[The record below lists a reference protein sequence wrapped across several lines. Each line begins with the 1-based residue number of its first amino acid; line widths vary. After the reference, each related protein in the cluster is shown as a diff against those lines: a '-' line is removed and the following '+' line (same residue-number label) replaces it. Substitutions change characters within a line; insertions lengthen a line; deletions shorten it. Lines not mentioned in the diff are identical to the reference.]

1 MMNDKIQAEINAE
14 NFIRKMCSEKTKDE
28 QFIRNNSYLQSVEI
42 KRSKKEEE
50 MDRDKQ
56 YMHILGEKQ
65 RRIKETE
72 EMLRVSMQKELK
84 GTLDYQVNLKQ
95 RINTYQFGGK
105 DNTKENKRP
114 SQNQEHENK
123 QREIT
128 QMESLL
134 MLKQKTSQGFFNSQA
149 RKLIGKSQMTNI
161 RSEEINRTVRQNLNQ
176 FKINSEIVIGQI
188 REKLINRN
196 TLETQNAA
204 RVPLYFNK
212 RPDKVIREHVK
223 CTDCSHVF

>member
-1 MMNDKIQAEINAE
+1 MMNNTIQTENNAE

-28 QFIRNNSYLQSVEI
+28 QFIRNVSYLQSVEK

-50 MDRDKQ
+50 VDRDKQ
-56 YMHILGEKQ
+56 YMRILGENQ
-65 RRIKETE
+65 RKIKEKE

-95 RINTYQFGGK
+95 RINTCQFGES
-105 DNTKENKRP
+105 DNPKENKRP

-128 QMESLL
+128 QMENL
-134 MLKQKTSQGFFNSQA
+134 MMIKQKTSQGFFNSQA
-149 RKLIGKSQMTNI
+149 RKLTKNSQTTNI
-161 RSEEINRTVRQNLNQ
+161 KNEEINRKVEQNLNQ
-176 FKINSEIVIGQI
+176 FKKNSEIVVGQI

-196 TLETQNAA
+196 ILETQNAA
-204 RVPLYFNK
+204 KVPLYFNK